1 MKDIIQSNSK
11 VTHKNGVKSDH
22 AGGKHKGVKDGI
34 NAPSQQTIVQPKL
47 ELTTPGDSYERE
59 ADRMADFVMRKA
71 YSGLPT
77 EMPSTSS
84 ILPPMISRRAS
95 SSTSGVAVDKATE
108 SGIHA
113 SRGGGQPMPTALR
126 SQMESGFEADFSG
139 VRLHTGS
146 AAEAMSNDL
155 SAKAFTYGNDIYFN
169 RGQYSPDTTAGQH
182 LIAHEL
188 THVVQQSGK
197 VGREEVD
204 PKCSFSI
211 LDVNEKEP
219 SQVEKGCGRQLI
231 DCKSLVG
238 RIQSNINSI
247 ELELNKIF
255 EKIDIEESDE
265 TPAWSGVC
273 SILAL
278 LAAAATFGTSTAIAG
293 TLALASATSSI
304 GKEYYQQTIND
315 NNKESKT
322 AKERIKEAY
331 GNFFTKIKGEIFTE
345 NRTELRCDTET
356 IQEGKGKLGQ
366 INTNTYKL
374 NVDIINN
381 REKYKGII
389 LKSIIDY
396 KKYVTPVN
404 KTEIIAPVGKYSPSE
419 KKETYTAE
427 INGKIYLIETTTIYE
442 NMGFTVNTYH
452 NSIELIPDNML
463 DFAKE
468 KAGNRIRGDLAFARS
483 IKSGQQSMI
492 LSFYEYLTPQ
502 YMSSDINI
510 KQYDLVEK
518 NSLLSDDLFK
528 TILLSLR
535 NLAITYFRWRYSC
548 KALHPIL
555 SDPENKAYRN
565 HVKSFLSKKRSLND
579 KQIDRLNNILEY
591 YNLNEM
597 DRIVISMSDKF
608 ENSCEQL
615 IKEGPMQFLHISE
628 PFIIEARSSPNLLYS
643 FSPNEPSM

>member
-1 MKDIIQSNSK
+1 MKDIIQSNSG
-11 VTHKNGVKSDH
+11 VTHKNGVKGDH
-22 AGGKHKGVKDGI
+22 AGRKHKGVKEGI

-84 ILPPMISRRAS
+84 VLPPLISRRAS
-95 SSTSGVAVDKATE
+95 SSTSGVAVDKGTE

-211 LDVNEKEP
+211 LDVNEKE
-219 SQVEKGCGRQLI
+219 SFQVEKRCRGQLL
-231 DCKSLVG
+231 DCKNLVG

-247 ELELNKIF
+247 EHELNKIF
-255 EKIDIEESDE
+255 EKINIEESDE

-278 LAAAATFGTSTAIAG
+278 LAGATTFGTSTAIAG

-331 GNFFTKIKGEIFTE
+331 GTFFTEIKKEIFPDY
-345 NRTELRCDTET
+345 RTELRCDTET

-366 INTNTYKL
+366 INTNINKL
-374 NVDIINN
+374 NIDIINN
-381 REKYKGII
+381 GEKYKGII

-396 KKYVTPVN
+396 KKYVTPIN
-404 KTEIIAPVGKYSPSE
+404 KTEIIAPIEKYSLSG

-427 INGKIYLIETTTIYE
+427 INGKIYLIKTTTMYE
-442 NMGFTVNTYH
+442 NMGFTVNTHH

-468 KAGNRIRGDLAFARS
+468 KAGNRIRRDLAFARN

-518 NSLLSDDLFK
+518 DSLLSDDLFK
-528 TILLSLR
+528 TILISLR
-535 NLAITYFRWRYSC
+535 NLAITYARWRYSY
-548 KALHPIL
+548 AVLGRLL
-555 SDPENKAYRN
+555 SGSERDAYRN
-565 HVKSFLSKKRSLND
+565 SVKSFLSKK
-579 KQIDRLNNILEY
+579 DRLKSKQRDRLDNILECY
-591 YNLNEM
+591 SLDEM
-597 DRIVISMSDKF
+597 DRIFRSMSDEF

-628 PFIIEARSSPNLLYS
+628 PLIIEAR
-643 FSPNEPSM
+643 

>member
-1 MKDIIQSNSK
+1 MKDIIQSNSG
-11 VTHKNGVKSDH
+11 VTHKNGVKGDH
-22 AGGKHKGVKDGI
+22 AGRKHKGVKEGI

-84 ILPPMISRRAS
+84 VLPPLISRRAS
-95 SSTSGVAVDKATE
+95 SSTSGVAVDKGTE

-211 LDVNEKEP
+211 LDVNEKE
-219 SQVEKGCGRQLI
+219 SFQVEKRCRGQLL
-231 DCKSLVG
+231 DCKNLVG

-247 ELELNKIF
+247 EHELNKIF
-255 EKIDIEESDE
+255 EKINIEESDE

-278 LAAAATFGTSTAIAG
+278 LAGATTFGTSTAIAG

-331 GNFFTKIKGEIFTE
+331 GTFFTEIKKEIFPDY
-345 NRTELRCDTET
+345 RTELRCDTET

-366 INTNTYKL
+366 INTNINKL
-374 NVDIINN
+374 NIDIINN
-381 REKYKGII
+381 GEKYKGII

-396 KKYVTPVN
+396 KKYVTPIN
-404 KTEIIAPVGKYSPSE
+404 KTEIIAPIEKYSLSG

-427 INGKIYLIETTTIYE
+427 INGKIYLIKTTTMYE
-442 NMGFTVNTYH
+442 NMGFTVNTHH

-468 KAGNRIRGDLAFARS
+468 KAGNRIRRDLAFARN

-518 NSLLSDDLFK
+518 DSLLSDDLFK
-528 TILLSLR
+528 TILISLR
-535 NLAITYFRWRYSC
+535 NLAITYARWRYSY
-548 KALHPIL
+548 AVLGRLL
-555 SDPENKAYRN
+555 SGSERDAYRN
-565 HVKSFLSKKRSLND
+565 SVKSFLSKK
-579 KQIDRLNNILEY
+579 DRLNSKQRDRLDNILECY
-591 YNLNEM
+591 SLDEM
-597 DRIVISMSDKF
+597 DRIFRSMSDEF

-628 PFIIEARSSPNLLYS
+628 PLIIEAR
-643 FSPNEPSM
+643 

>member
-1 MKDIIQSNSK
+1 MKDIIQSNSG
-11 VTHKNGVKSDH
+11 VTHKSGVKGDH
-22 AGGKHKGVKDGI
+22 AGRKHKGVKEGI

-84 ILPPMISRRAS
+84 VLPPLISRRAS
-95 SSTSGVAVDKATE
+95 SSTSGVAVDSATE

-113 SRGGGQPMPTALR
+113 SRGGGHPMPTALR
-126 SQMESGFEADFSG
+126 SQMESGFETDFSR

-211 LDVNEKEP
+211 LDVNEKE
-219 SQVEKGCGRQLI
+219 SFQVEKRCRGQLL
-231 DCKSLVG
+231 DCKNLVG

-247 ELELNKIF
+247 EHELNKIF
-255 EKIDIEESDE
+255 EKINIEESDE

-278 LAAAATFGTSTAIAG
+278 LAGATTFGTSTAIAG

-331 GNFFTKIKGEIFTE
+331 GTFFTEIKKEIFPDY
-345 NRTELRCDTET
+345 RTELRCDTET

-366 INTNTYKL
+366 INTNINKL
-374 NVDIINN
+374 NIDIINN
-381 REKYKGII
+381 GEKYKGII

-396 KKYVTPVN
+396 KKYVTPIN
-404 KTEIIAPVGKYSPSE
+404 KTEIIAPIEKYSLSG

-427 INGKIYLIETTTIYE
+427 INGKIYLIKTTTMYE
-442 NMGFTVNTYH
+442 NMGFTVNTHH

-468 KAGNRIRGDLAFARS
+468 KAGNRIRRNLAFARN

-518 NSLLSDDLFK
+518 DSLLSDDLFK
-528 TILLSLR
+528 TILISLR
-535 NLAITYFRWRYSC
+535 NLAITYARWRYSY
-548 KALHPIL
+548 AVLGRLL
-555 SDPENKAYRN
+555 SGSERDAYRN
-565 HVKSFLSKKRSLND
+565 SVKSFLSKK
-579 KQIDRLNNILEY
+579 DRLNSKQRDRLDNILECY
-591 YNLNEM
+591 SLDEM
-597 DRIVISMSDKF
+597 DRIFRSMSDEF

-628 PFIIEARSSPNLLYS
+628 PLIIEAR
-643 FSPNEPSM
+643 